1 MAKPAQKPASKPPQ
15 KIVQGL
21 LILGLLRFFSW
32 WSLSANHRLG
42 AALGRLL
49 WKLPSQPKRIAKIN
63 IKLAFPYLSETQQQQ
78 LLKKSLIE
86 LGKTTTELGAIWFW
100 PPAKTLQKIQGV
112 SGESYIKDAFA
123 QGQGVMVLS
132 PHIGC
137 WEVVGLY
144 LAQNYPMT
152 ILYRPPNIPYLETF
166 MTQVRQRAGATLVPT
181 DLSGVKRLRQ
191 ALRKN
196 ELIGILPDQDPG
208 ASGGVYAPFFN
219 HPARTMILVSKL
231 AAKSNCKVL
240 TIVAERLADG
250 HGYHL
255 HITPAET
262 EVASTDESTAA
273 TALNRSVEK
282 CAKKF
287 PSQYQWNYKRY
298 KHPPKGTEDV
308 YKR

>member
-1 MAKPAQKPASKPPQ
+1 MAKPSQKAF
-15 KIVQGL
+15 QGK

-32 WSLSANHRLG
+32 WSLATNHRMG
-42 AALGRLL
+42 AAIGWLL
-49 WKLPSQPKRIAKIN
+49 WKLPSHPKRIASIN
-63 IKLAFPYLSETQQQQ
+63 IEKAFPYLAEHQRQR
-78 LLKKSLIE
+78 LLKKHLIE
-86 LGKTTTELGAIWFW
+86 LGKTTTEFGAVWFW
-100 PPAKTLQKIQGV
+100 PPEKTLQYIRGV
-112 SGESYIKDAFA
+112 SGESYIEEAFA
-123 QGQGVMVLS
+123 NGQGVMVLS

-166 MTQVRQRAGATLVPT
+166 MTKVRQRAGATLVPT

-191 ALRKN
+191 ALRNN
-196 ELIGILPDQDPG
+196 ELVGILPDQDPG

-219 HPARTMILVSKL
+219 HPARTMVLVSKL
-231 AAKSNCKVL
+231 AAKSHCRVL

-250 HGYHL
+250 EGYHL
-255 HITPAET
+255 HITPAEAGV
-262 EVASTDESTAA
+262 ESRDESVAT

-287 PSQYQWNYKRY
+287 PAQYQWNYKRY
-298 KHPPKGTEDV
+298 KHPPEGTPDV
-308 YKR
+308 YKPE